1 MMKEEINKVEGEL
14 KRSHDIKEKTKRKY

>member
-1 MMKEEINKVEGEL
+1 MKEEINKVEGEL